1 MARSLLTVLDSLR
14 EKIDALNRGVETL
27 RTRNRELEEE
37 NEVLRRTIEDT
48 VRERDKAR
56 LDSDF
61 LAVSHRLAYTHPEPN
76 LGNIPYFPG
85 SAAPLQCSGTQ
96 TMTHILPAPSPRTRP
111 APLG

>member
-61 LAVSHRLAYTHPEPN
+61 LAVSHRLAQDPDQIIDSRR
-76 LGNIPYFPG
+76 LISRLIRNIDRCIEM
-85 SAAPLQCSGTQ
+85 LKE
-96 TMTHILPAPSPRTRP
+96 
-111 APLG
+111 

>member
-27 RTRNRELEEE
+27 RTHNRELEEE

-61 LAVSHRLAYTHPEPN
+61 LAVSHRLAQDPDQIIDARR
-76 LGNIPYFPG
+76 LISRLIRNIDRCIEM
-85 SAAPLQCSGTQ
+85 LKE
-96 TMTHILPAPSPRTRP
+96 
-111 APLG
+111 